1 MAGFADGKESLVAVD
16 EEFADARN
24 AALRLLKSRD
34 RSVHE
39 IAQRLSR
46 KGWDRGLVDRVTA
59 DLSRVGLLD
68 DEAMA
73 RRWVEL
79 QLDRKP
85 AGARFLQAELRR
97 RGVDAQLIERV
108 LEDFAER
115 TGSEAAA
122 VDLLRRQGG
131 RYQGL
136 DEDKARRREL
146 GLLARRGFDPETASG
161 AVERIWQERM
171 TQE

>member
-1 MAGFADGKESLVAVD
+1 MEGSGGGLSVVD
-16 EEFADARN
+16 EQFTDARN

-39 IAQRLSR
+39 IAERLGR
-46 KGWDRGLVDRVTA
+46 KGWDRGIVDRVTA

-85 AGARFLQAELRR
+85 AGAQFLRSGLRR
-97 RGVDAQLIERV
+97 RGVDAQLIDRV
-108 LEDFAER
+108 LEEFAER
-115 TGSEAAA
+115 TGSEASA
-122 VDLLRRQGG
+122 VDLLRQQGG
-131 RYQGL
+131 RYRGL
-136 DEDKARRREL
+136 DEDRARRRML

-161 AVERIWQERM
+161 AVERIRQERM
-171 TQE
+171 TTE